1 MPNQPYPHLFD
12 PNGRHR
18 LEPTLLAPFV
28 NRPCWNLYS
37 SKNSGHAR
45 SPRLSNAAVRFKSF
59 LPFCNASCVHVRPP
73 SESSAPA
80 YVFCGSPPSRKISL
94 QPRHPTWLLSCSSR
108 HQRPLTLPTLLFEG
122 TKLLLGACALP
133 SAAYSAY
140 FIPSTHSSHPSQ
152 IHATGGVFSIHA
164 SRSHSFIAVHAT
176 LLPLIPP
183 RPHSTL
189 YLSLRVRCSLRSED
203 WSRML
208 LQTKPVYPLC
218 PVVFY
223 REDSPYPR
231 YSEHMGRIDSK
242 VGFTVSSLTT
252 STIA

>member
-1 MPNQPYPHLFD
+1 MRG
-12 PNGRHR
+12 GRDSLMR
-18 LEPTLLAPFV
+18 PFA
-28 NRPCWNLYS
+28 S
-37 SKNSGHAR
+37 SR
-45 SPRLSNAAVRFKSF
+45 SCIFTTPRVCISVRH
-59 LPFCNASCVHVRPP
+59 P
-73 SESSAPA
+73 
-80 YVFCGSPPSRKISL
+80 SPPHPHMCFVVPHPPGKS
-94 QPRHPTWLLSCSSR
+94 PFNHVTPTWLLSCSSR

-208 LQTKPVYPLC
+208 LQTKQVYPLC
-218 PVVFY
+218 PVVFS